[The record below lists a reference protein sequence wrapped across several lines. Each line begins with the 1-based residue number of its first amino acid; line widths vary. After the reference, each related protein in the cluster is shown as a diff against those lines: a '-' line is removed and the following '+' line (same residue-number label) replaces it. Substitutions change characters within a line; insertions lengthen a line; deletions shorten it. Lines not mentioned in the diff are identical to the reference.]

1 VRSLVED
8 ADHLDALVLDL
19 EGVNFIDSQGA
30 AKLRELHKLADADD
44 VVLRLARVKPNV
56 LEVLRADGLLEEI
69 GADHIHGN
77 VQRAVRAQLPN
88 I

>member
-1 VRSLVED
+1 M
-8 ADHLDALVLDL
+8 
-19 EGVNFIDSQGA
+19 NFIDSQGA
-30 AKLRELHKLADADD
+30 GKLREIHQLADTNA

-56 LEVLRADGLLEEI
+56 LEVLTADGFVDEI

-77 VQRAVRAQLPN
+77 VQRAVRAERPD